1 MSTEVLAAPD
11 PLAAAAAATDAATR
25 GPADRPER
33 DPIRLGIRE
42 LYRSGL
48 RVSALTQLANVSTAT
63 IKRYVAGVT
72 PNPET
77 GRVTALMEAALTW
90 YWIRRIDLGRKQQ
103 AVDPQ
108 RRFLD
113 RFCPVCLVA
122 PARRPDRRVRPAP
135 LPRWFA
141 EVRLGSLL
149 EAEQIATRMC
159 ASGAPLCMSSAIRFA
174 CLVRTLHLDPWRAY
188 LAFLEV
194 APHRR
199 WVRDCR
205 RCGRSAVTESPAH
218 RLCER
223 CR

>member
-1 MSTEVLAAPD
+1 MSAD
-11 PLAAAAAATDAATR
+11 PVTMPQATWASVPTTTA
-25 GPADRPER
+25 GPTGAIEH

-42 LYRSGL
+42 LYHSGL

-63 IKRYVAGVT
+63 IKRYIAGVT

-113 RFCPVCLVA
+113 RFCPVCVA
-122 PARRPDRRVRPAP
+122 APPRRPDRRVRPSP

-141 EVRLGSLL
+141 GVRLASLL

-159 ASGAPLCMSSAIRFA
+159 ASGAPLCMSGAIRFA
-174 CLVRTLHLDPWRAY
+174 CLVRSLHLDPWRAY
-188 LAFLEV
+188 VAFLEV

-199 WVRDCR
+199 WVRECR
-205 RCGRSAVTESPAH
+205 KCGRSTVTESPAH